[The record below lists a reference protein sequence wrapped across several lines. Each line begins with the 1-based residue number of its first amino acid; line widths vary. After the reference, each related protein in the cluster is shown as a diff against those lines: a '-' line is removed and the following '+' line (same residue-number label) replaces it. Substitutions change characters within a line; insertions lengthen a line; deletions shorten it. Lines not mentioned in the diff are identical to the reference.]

1 MELRAG
7 DFGEGLI
14 VRVGVR
20 AGAVYGGIPRDGSVL
35 WTGGRIRRDVGRV
48 RPEAERRQPR

>member
-1 MELRAG
+1 M
-7 DFGEGLI
+7 
-14 VRVGVR
+14 RVGVR